1 MTTET
6 PWLPGDPD
14 PLLGSMLDGRVR
26 IDAFLARGG
35 MGKVY
40 RATQMKL
47 GRPVAVKVLDARGSA
62 ADEASFERRFLREAE
77 VCAGL
82 AHPNTVRVFDFG
94 HTPDGRPYLV
104 MELLTGITL
113 SDVMKKGPVDPMRML
128 NILKQACGS
137 LAEAH
142 ARGLVHRDLKP
153 SNLFLVEGEEEVVK
167 VVDFGLVKQL
177 GSDAETTRAGVLL
190 GSPLYMSPEQIT
202 DNVFDSRSDVY
213 ALGIVLFI
221 ALTGRSPYSA
231 TLVAA
236 ILVAHI
242 NDSIPSLHEVA
253 PNLGL
258 PDCLDWVVQRCL
270 AKRPEDRIGSVRELA
285 RALSACES
293 VIRGDRPSVS
303 MALNSGRV
311 VLPDGVDI
319 SLSSTR
325 PVYIAGG
332 AWIHRP
338 RRAILVA
345 LPIMALALSLLA
357 VFLSMPTQSD
367 SPAPT
372 PEPSPSLPVLP
383 IQPTI
388 WPGPEPAGVE
398 LHEVIVTT
406 DPPTA
411 DIVRDGQFVG
421 NGRVVIGAE
430 TGTSLIVS
438 AVRHRPREIILDGL
452 LSEIHVV
459 LEKIVL
465 PTSVSVVSPSGSVT
479 TSEAEPEPESVPAPA
494 AAEPEVETWQGPTEV
509 RDPWGREP

>member
-6 PWLPGDPD
+6 PWMPGDPD
-14 PLLGSMLDGRVR
+14 PLLGSVLDGRVR

-47 GRPVAVKVLDARGSA
+47 GRPVAVKVLDTRGSP
-62 ADEASFERRFLREAE
+62 ADEASFERRFIREAE

-94 HTPDGRPYLV
+94 HTDDGRSYLV

-113 SDVMKKGPVDPMRML
+113 SDVMKKGPVDPLRMI

-153 SNLFLVEGEEEVVK
+153 SNLFLLEGEQEVVK

-202 DNVFDSRSDVY
+202 DNVIDSRSDVY

-221 ALTGRSPYSA
+221 ALTGTSPFTA

-236 ILVAHI
+236 ILVAHV
-242 NDSIPSLHEVA
+242 NDVVPSLQQAA
-253 PNLGL
+253 PNLEL
-258 PDCLDWVVQRCL
+258 PECLNWVVQRCL

-285 RALSACES
+285 RALSACEA
-293 VIRGDRPSVS
+293 VVRGEIPSVA
-303 MALNSGRV
+303 MTLNAGRV

-319 SLSSTR
+319 SLASTR
-325 PVYIAGG
+325 TVYIAGG

-338 RRAILVA
+338 RRVILVA
-345 LPIMALALSLLA
+345 LPFLALALSLLA
-357 VFLSMPTQSD
+357 VFLSLPSQSVAPQPASGA
-367 SPAPT
+367 SPA
-372 PEPSPSLPVLP
+372 LPVLQTLP
-383 IQPTI
+383 ALRPA
-388 WPGPEPAGVE
+388 PEPVVVE

-421 NGRVVIGAE
+421 NGRVVIGAKA
-430 TGTSLIVS
+430 GTSLMVS
-438 AVRHRPREIILDGL
+438 AVRHHPREIILDGL
-452 LSEIHVV
+452 LSEIHVA
-459 LEKIVL
+459 LEKIPL
-465 PTSVSVVSPSGSVT
+465 PSVPSVVPSSPAVMPSG
-479 TSEAEPEPESVPAPA
+479 AEPQPESTPAPA
-494 AAEPEVETWQGPTEV
+494 PTEPWRGPSEV
-509 RDPWGREP
+509 RDPWGRGP